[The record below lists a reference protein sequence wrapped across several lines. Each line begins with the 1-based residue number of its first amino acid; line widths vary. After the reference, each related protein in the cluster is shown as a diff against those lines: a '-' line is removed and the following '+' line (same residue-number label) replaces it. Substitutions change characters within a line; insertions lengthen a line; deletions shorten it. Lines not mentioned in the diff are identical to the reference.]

1 MVALKT
7 YTVKKGDT
15 LSKIAKLHN
24 TTVKK
29 LQESNPSLISDV
41 NKISVG
47 WVLNIPLVVTPNRC
61 SLCEAYHKAL
71 LDIKNLKSVKE
82 LEKIMGE

>member
-1 MVALKT
+1 MAT

-24 TTVKK
+24 TSIQK
-29 LQESNPSLISDV
+29 LQKLNPSLISDV

-47 WVLNIPLVVTPNRC
+47 WVLNVPLVSSSNRC
-61 SLCEAYHKAL
+61 ELCSAYEKAL
-71 LDIKNLKSVKE
+71 LDIKNLKSVKK
-82 LEKIMGE
+82 LESLL